1 MDDEFRDF
9 IFAILMMI
17 EPRFLRHNEK
27 LYDELETVEDMFFI
41 MSGSVDVA
49 FKINNKRVF
58 VVRLRSGKSI
68 GGYYCAFNEPSE
80 YLYQCRSNIAEG
92 YMLRKNELLGL
103 KDDYEQLLNE
113 FCNNF
118 KQKYF
123 TQIKFIMELERKAQ
137 LNLYKKRALTAK
149 LVTMIPNDFAI
160 QDDGEN
166 KKSNVTQKTSN
177 LYK

>member
-1 MDDEFRDF
+1 
-9 IFAILMMI
+9 
-17 EPRFLRHNEK
+17 
-27 LYDELETVEDMFFI
+27 
-41 MSGSVDVA
+41 
-49 FKINNKRVF
+49 
-58 VVRLRSGKSI
+58 
-68 GGYYCAFNEPSE
+68 
-80 YLYQCRSNIAEG
+80 
-92 YMLRKNELLGL
+92 MLRKNELLGL
-103 KDDYEQLLNE
+103 KDDFEQLLNE

-123 TQIKFIMELERKAQ
+123 TQIKFIMELERNAQ